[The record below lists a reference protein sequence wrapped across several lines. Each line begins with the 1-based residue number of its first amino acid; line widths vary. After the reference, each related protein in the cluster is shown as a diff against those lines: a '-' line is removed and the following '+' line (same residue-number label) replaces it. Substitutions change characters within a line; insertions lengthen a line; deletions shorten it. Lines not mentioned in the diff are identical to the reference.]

1 MSHMMPYSFLPEF
14 GFVVPLDD
22 LGPGPAYGPE
32 RAARRDRPLGEILGL
47 SGLTK
52 LLTDSR
58 GGEVRALD
66 DVTLSIRRGEILGL
80 IGPDGAGARLLLRSL
95 NLLERPT
102 AGEIVYEGEV
112 VQDREGESL
121 VAWRRKIGVVFR
133 DDNLLASRRAF
144 DNIALPMRLAER
156 RPWEI
161 ANRIPMLLEL
171 VGLAD
176 KRDAFPDQLSGDEK
190 RRLGIA
196 RALALQPEIL
206 LCEAPTASLAPDAA
220 HGVLALLKE
229 VNRQTGATIVLT
241 TDDMSVIRAICDRL
255 AVMEAGRIVE
265 EGPVWESFAHP
276 RTALTR
282 RLLHGLLPELP
293 PFIRARIRPAPEG
306 PSDAILRLK
315 FGGSS
320 AYDPIIAEFARE
332 AEAVFSVI
340 HGAIDYIQE
349 QPLGVL
355 FLSLQATGPEHL
367 RCLISYL
374 RSRVL
379 DVEVIGYVP
388 RSA

>member
-14 GFVVPLDD
+14 GYATPLDD
-22 LGPGPAYGPE
+22 LRPGPLYEDE
-32 RAARRDRPLGEILGL
+32 RPTRRDRPLGEILGL
-47 SGLTK
+47 VDLTR
-52 LLTDSR
+52 LITDGR
-58 GGEVRALD
+58 GEEVRALD
-66 DVTLSIRRGEILGL
+66 EVSLSIRRGEILGL
-80 IGPDGAGARLLLRSL
+80 VGPEGGGTTTLLRSL

-102 AGEIVYEGEV
+102 AGEILYEGEV
-112 VQDREGESL
+112 VQDRTGERL
-121 VAWRRKIGVVFR
+121 ATLRRKIGMVFR
-133 DDNLLASRRAF
+133 EYNLLSSRRLF
-144 DNIALPMRLAER
+144 DNVALPMRLAGR
-156 RPWEI
+156 RAWEI
-161 ANRIPMLLEL
+161 ANRVPVLLEL
-171 VGLAD
+171 VGLGD
-176 KRDAFPDQLSGDEK
+176 KRDAFPDQLSCDEK

-206 LCEAPTASLAPDAA
+206 LCEEPTSFLAPDAA
-220 HGVLALLKE
+220 HRVLELLKE

-276 RTALTR
+276 RMPLTR

-293 PFIRARIRPAPEG
+293 PFIRARIRPEPEG

-315 FGGSS
+315 FGGTS

-332 AEAVFSVI
+332 ADAVFSVI

-355 FLSLQATGPEHL
+355 FLSLQAKGPEHL
-367 RCLISYL
+367 RSQIVYL